1 MLILNKKDIATF
13 KQLHAYIDEHY
24 VPPRFREIDEDDFN
38 DRIYDI
44 RKTDWSNKADRPQN
58 KFCTY
63 ILNHFNEN
71 FEQLRDCCRR
81 ACIPNEAYIKIL
93 DKSFLP
99 SKECVCK
106 FAIAANLSIANVLQ
120 LFNDANIILLE
131 DNKFDVVMTFFFVNS
146 IFDFCTIN
154 KILYLLDLPMLCHA
168 FA

>member
-1 MLILNKKDIATF
+1 MLILNKKEIAIF
-13 KQLHAYIDEHY
+13 KQLQTYIDEHY

-38 DRIYDI
+38 DRIFDI
-44 RKTDWSNKADRPQN
+44 RKIDFGKKIDKVQN
-58 KFCTY
+58 KFCIH
-63 ILNHFNEN
+63 ILAHFNED
-71 FEQLRDCCRR
+71 FAQLRDCCRR
-81 ACIPNEAYIKIL
+81 ACISKESYIKIL
-93 DKSFLP
+93 NKTFSP

-106 FAIAANLSIANVLQ
+106 VAIAANLSIANVLQ
-120 LFNDANIILLE
+120 LFNAANIILLE